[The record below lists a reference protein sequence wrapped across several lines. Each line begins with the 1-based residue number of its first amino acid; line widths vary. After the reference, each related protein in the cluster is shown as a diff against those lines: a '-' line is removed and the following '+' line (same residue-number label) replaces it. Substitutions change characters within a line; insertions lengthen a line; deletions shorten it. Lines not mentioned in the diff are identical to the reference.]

1 MTSHFFLMIVFALL
15 VSLVFAVL
23 VKDDPRARLRFGA
36 IVFAA
41 FVGGAL
47 ALGWLMYPL
56 PL

>member
-1 MTSHFFLMIVFALL
+1 MPSHFFLMIVFALL

>member
-1 MTSHFFLMIVFALL
+1 
-15 VSLVFAVL
+15 VL